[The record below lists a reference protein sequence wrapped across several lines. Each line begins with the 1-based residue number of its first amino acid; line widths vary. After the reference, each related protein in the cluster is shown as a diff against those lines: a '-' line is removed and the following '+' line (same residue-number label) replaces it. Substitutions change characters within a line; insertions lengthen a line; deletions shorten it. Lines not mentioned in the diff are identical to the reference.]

1 MIKRDTKF
9 IWLYREEPV
18 NVNYHPTNFGGH
30 RYCGSRDIMIL
41 VCHMISQDHV
51 IKGKGY
57 VTYNVQTHQDK
68 LQSYQFGSHR
78 HMIVEI

>member
-1 MIKRDTKF
+1 
-9 IWLYREEPV
+9 
-18 NVNYHPTNFGGH
+18 
-30 RYCGSRDIMIL
+30 MIL